1 MLRVVAITDLDF
13 ISDQFFQIRQI
24 GPPNLNFDNVTFFLN
39 SMDVLL
45 GDESFIDLRNRRVKH
60 RTLQRVEEQT
70 RQFIEQRAN
79 DETEA
84 EAEAER
90 ALAEA
95 QQRLDDKVNEVRQ
108 RPDLDDQTKTIMVR
122 NLQKV
127 ESRRFEV
134 LKTNIE
140 SEKEAKIQESKVT
153 MESQIRLIQ
162 SGIRTF
168 AVLLPPI
175 PVFVLGVLI
184 FIRRQRRER
193 AGAAAAHRLRV

>member
-1 MLRVVAITDLDF
+1 
-13 ISDQFFQIRQI
+13 
-24 GPPNLNFDNVTFFLN
+24 
-39 SMDVLL
+39 MDILL

-108 RPDLDDQTKTIMVR
+108 RPDLDDQTKTIMAR
-122 NLQKV
+122 NLQEV

-134 LKTNIE
+134 LKSNIE
-140 SEKEAKIQESKVT
+140 SEKEARIQESKET
-153 MESQIRLIQ
+153 MESQIRRIQ

-193 AGAAAAHRLRV
+193 AGAAAAHRLRE